1 MLVDANILSALVGV
15 KPFSIYY
22 KFREG
27 SKRLGLLS
35 HIFLNNEELHLIDE
49 LNIDNSTIVGDRCY
63 PVIKNLIIQQSLSP
77 ALINY
82 ISHGSSSLSW
92 RDAWFLSSASSD
104 NNGLGWE
111 YKIDSCPSIVSLLSD
126 VDFATK
132 NSLNNF
138 YLFDFLLRSSEQ
150 KVLNKFKSEIHKLEY
165 NNDFS
170 FVLNYLNSD
179 IYKSGGHIV
188 NFEASISNY
197 LISLLQNS
205 ESIDIDPEAL
215 ALLLFIDAPFLL
227 TYNKDLFYLSCPLV
241 IDAMECIDWRLDI
254 KQRTKLLEVISDNDA
269 YIDDS
274 KLPEIT
280 LIDKCYEVDR
290 YGGLSEREY
299 FVINSI
305 SKTNDAHPRIMVKVN
320 TNNYDII

>member
-1 MLVDANILSALVGV
+1 M
-15 KPFSIYY
+15 
-22 KFREG
+22 
-27 SKRLGLLS
+27 
-35 HIFLNNEELHLIDE
+35 
-49 LNIDNSTIVGDRCY
+49 
-63 PVIKNLIIQQSLSP
+63 
-77 ALINY
+77 
-82 ISHGSSSLSW
+82 
-92 RDAWFLSSASSD
+92 
-104 NNGLGWE
+104 
-111 YKIDSCPSIVSLLSD
+111 
-126 VDFATK
+126 
-132 NSLNNF
+132 
-138 YLFDFLLRSSEQ
+138 
-150 KVLNKFKSEIHKLEY
+150 
-165 NNDFS
+165 
-170 FVLNYLNSD
+170 
-179 IYKSGGHIV
+179 